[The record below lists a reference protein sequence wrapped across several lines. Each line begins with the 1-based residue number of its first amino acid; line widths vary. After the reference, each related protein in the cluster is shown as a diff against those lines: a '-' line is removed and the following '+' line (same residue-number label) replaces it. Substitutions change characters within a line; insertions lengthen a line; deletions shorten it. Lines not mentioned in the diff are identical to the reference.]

1 MIQDVNRMSICSV
14 CGADACFG
22 FGITIEGA
30 RMGDFGDWRCSEHHP
45 TRKARYT
52 REEWADAR
60 ERGKLYPDPS
70 SPEGEWQK
78 LRDIV
83 AGLTIGADKPERAA

>member
-1 MIQDVNRMSICSV
+1 MSDIDRMMFCSV

-22 FGITIEGA
+22 FGVTVDGV
-30 RMGDFGDWRCSEHHP
+30 RMGDFGDWRCEPHHP
-45 TRKARYT
+45 DRKARYT

-60 ERGKLYPDPS
+60 AKGKLYPDDA

-78 LRDIV
+78 LSDITRRVV
-83 AGLTIGADKPERAA
+83 AKDAA